1 MQPYRWYFSTTC
13 SASTQS
19 GVILS
24 AKFNLVCDQATTF
37 NFQFQVLNDNTPW
50 DLTGYTGVMTVRP
63 FVGASTTT
71 VVASTVNG
79 RMVFDALN
87 GRITVT
93 IDATTTGAIAAS
105 RYSYDLV
112 LDSGGTITRILEGK
126 FVVTGAV
133 TT

>member
-1 MQPYRWYFSTTC
+1 
-13 SASTQS
+13 
-19 GVILS
+19 LS

-37 NFQFQVLNDNTPW
+37 NFQFQILNDNTPW

-71 VVASTVNG
+71 VVASTSNG

-93 IDATTTGAIAAS
+93 IDATTTGNITAS